1 MDRTRAFFDRL
12 VAWSP
17 VFLLGGL
24 AGLTYW
30 LDAQVQSPASHR
42 DGSAR
47 HDPDLFLQ
55 DFRAVTFDERGHPSQ
70 ALAAAKAEHFPDNDT
85 AELVDPRLSL
95 TQLGQPRLT
104 ITADRGVV
112 SGDREHGDFA
122 GDVRVVRDADP
133 APVKPGEEPTG
144 PLTLAT
150 SLLHVFTHDER
161 VTTDQ
166 PVTIEEP
173 RGIIHGRGLVY
184 DNKTKRVRIDS
195 QVRGTLAP
203 RAVPDPQAVTK

>member
-1 MDRTRAFFDRL
+1 MDRRRALFDRL

-30 LDAQVQSPASHR
+30 LDAQVQAPTAHR

-55 DFRAVTFDERGHPSQ
+55 DFRAVTFDEHGRPSQ
-70 ALAAAKAEHFPDNDT
+70 SLAAAKAEHFPDNDT

-95 TQLGQPRLT
+95 TQPGQPRLT

-112 SGDREHGDFA
+112 SGDREHGDFQGA
-122 GDVRVVRDADP
+122 VRVVRDADP
-133 APVKPGEEPTG
+133 APAKPGEPPAG
-144 PLTLAT
+144 PL
-150 SLLHVFTHDER
+150 SLSTNVLHVSTRDER

-184 DNKTKRVRIDS
+184 DNKTKQVRIES
-195 QVRGTLAP
+195 QVSGTLAP
-203 RAVPDPQAVTK
+203 RALPDPQAVTK

>member
-1 MDRTRAFFDRL
+1 MDRTRALIDRL

-30 LDAQVQSPASHR
+30 LDAQVQAPPSHR

-55 DFRAVTFDERGHPSQ
+55 DFRAVTFDERGRPSQ
-70 ALAAAKAEHFPDNDT
+70 SLAAAKADHFPDNDT
-85 AELVDPRLSL
+85 AELVDPSLSL
-95 TQLGQPRLT
+95 TQPGQPRLT

-122 GDVRVVRDADP
+122 GNVRVVRDAEA
-133 APVKPGEEPTG
+133 APTTPGEEPTG
-144 PLTLAT
+144 PLTLST
-150 SLLHVFTHDER
+150 SVLHVFTRDER
-161 VTTDQ
+161 VTTDE

-184 DNKTKRVRIDS
+184 DNKTKHVRIQS
-195 QVRGTLAP
+195 QVSGTLSP
-203 RAVPDPQAVTK
+203 RAVPDSQAVTK

>member
-1 MDRTRAFFDRL
+1 MDRTRALFDRL

-17 VFLLGGL
+17 VLLLGGL

-30 LDAQVQSPASHR
+30 LDAQVQAPASHR

-55 DFRAVTFDERGHPSQ
+55 DFRAVTFDVRGQPSQ
-70 ALAAAKAEHFPDNDT
+70 VLSAAKAEHFPDNDT
-85 AELVDPRLSL
+85 AELADPKLSL
-95 TQLGQPRLT
+95 TQPGQPRLT

-112 SGDREHGDFA
+112 SDDRERGDFT
-122 GDVRVVRDADP
+122 GDVRVEREAAERP
-133 APVKPGEEPTG
+133 AQPGEAPAG
-144 PLTLAT
+144 PLTLTT
-150 SLLHVFTHDER
+150 SLLHVFTRDER

-184 DNKTKRVRIDS
+184 DNKTKHVRIES
-195 QVRGTLAP
+195 QVSGTLAP
-203 RAVPDPQAVTK
+203 RAVPDPEPAPK